1 MNKTIFLSVVI
12 PCYNEERNL
21 QRDVLET
28 VGKFLKN
35 KEYLWEVIIV
45 DDGSEDK
52 SREIIK
58 KFLKTNSRFTLI
70 ENPHQ
75 GKGATVIAGIL
86 ESKGKYVLFT
96 DLDQA
101 TPISE
106 IDNFLPW
113 FEKGFDIVIGSRKEK
128 RKGAPFFRLLMARG
142 FSVLRNLI
150 LGLKG
155 ISDSQCGFKAFKNE
169 VAQDL
174 FKRLKVHGKGK
185 KVQGAMVTAGFDIET
200 LLLAQ
205 KRGYKVKEI
214 PVQWQYVETRRVNPL
229 KDSWQGFLD
238 LIQIKINELK
248 GMYD

>member
-1 MNKTIFLSVVI
+1 I
-12 PCYNEERNL
+12 PCYNEEENL
-21 QRDVLET
+21 KRGVLEK
-28 VGKFLKN
+28 VGKFLKS
-35 KEYLWEVIIV
+35 KDYLWEVIIV
-45 DDGSEDK
+45 DDGSEDN

-106 IDNFLPW
+106 IDDFLPW
-113 FEKGFDIVIGSRKEK
+113 FKKGFDIVIGSRKEK

>member
-155 ISDSQCGFKAFKNE
+155 
-169 VAQDL
+169 
-174 FKRLKVHGKGK
+174 
-185 KVQGAMVTAGFDIET
+185 
-200 LLLAQ
+200 
-205 KRGYKVKEI
+205 
-214 PVQWQYVETRRVNPL
+214 
-229 KDSWQGFLD
+229 
-238 LIQIKINELK
+238 
-248 GMYD
+248 

>member
-1 MNKTIFLSVVI
+1 MDKTIFLSVVI
-12 PCYNEERNL
+12 PCYNEEKNL
-21 QRDVLET
+21 KSGVLKE
-28 VGKFLKN
+28 VGGFLKN
-35 KEYLWEVIIV
+35 KDYSWEVIIV

-52 SREIIK
+52 SRAIIK
-58 KFLKTNSRFTLI
+58 KFLKANPRFTLI
-70 ENPHQ
+70 TNPHQ
-75 GKGATVIAGIL
+75 GKGATVITGIL

-113 FEKGFDIVIGSRKEK
+113 FKKGFDLVIGSRKEK
-128 RKGAPFFRLLMARG
+128 RKGAPLFRLLMARG
-142 FSVLRNLI
+142 FSMLRNLV

-155 ISDSQCGFKAFKNE
+155 ISDSQCGFKAFKNN
-169 VAQDL
+169 VARDL

-248 GMYD
+248 GVYD